1 MEKAIIIGVNNDRP
15 VEEYNEEL
23 CELMSLCEAC
33 EINVID
39 TITQNL
45 TSFNP
50 QTYIGTGKLEE
61 IAELVEELKLDVLIF
76 NDELKPLQ
84 INNIKEVVN
93 CEIYDRTYV
102 ILEIF
107 RRRAHTKEAI
117 LQVEIATLKYR
128 LPQLVG
134 MHSNLSRQRGG
145 DAGYAHTR
153 GSGETKLE
161 LDKRMIY
168 DRIATA
174 KKELDELTCLRQQ
187 QRTKRKKQQMK
198 IVSLVGYTNSGKSS
212 TLNACLKHSVAV
224 KKEVFEKDMLFA
236 TLETST
242 RLIKTSHNL
251 QFLLTDTV
259 GFISKLP
266 HQLIEAFKS
275 TLEEITESDLI
286 VHIVDSA
293 NPNFEKQVA
302 ITENV
307 LKEIGVKDIPVIYA
321 FNKTDLHSGYFFV
334 PVKYEPALRIS
345 ATKGINID
353 QLLEMIEESLYQANH
368 LVNFAIPFQDVQKM
382 NLLRESA
389 IIIKSEQDENNFL
402 VTAKVS
408 DHILELLKAYQK

>member
-33 EINVID
+33 EINVVD

-45 TSFNP
+45 SSFNP
-50 QTYIGTGKLEE
+50 QTYVGKGKLEE

-76 NDELKPLQ
+76 NDELRPLQ

-168 DRIATA
+168 DRIANA
-174 KKELDELTCLRQQ
+174 KKELDELTFLRQQ

-212 TLNACLKHSVAV
+212 TLNACLKHSVAI

-302 ITENV
+302 VTENV
-307 LKEIGVKDIPVIYA
+307 LQEIGVKDIPIIYA

-334 PVKYEPALRIS
+334 PAKYEPALRIS
-345 ATKGINID
+345 ATKGTNID

-368 LVNFAIPFQDVQKM
+368 LVDFAIPFQDAQKM

-389 IIIKSEQDENNFL
+389 IILKSDQDENNYL

-408 DHILELLKAYQK
+408 DHILELLKDYQK

>member
-33 EINVID
+33 EINVVD

-45 TSFNP
+45 SSFNP
-50 QTYIGTGKLEE
+50 QTYVGKGKLEE

-76 NDELKPLQ
+76 NDELRPLQ

-174 KKELDELTCLRQQ
+174 KKELDELTFLRQQ

-212 TLNACLKHSVAV
+212 TLNACLKHSVAI

-302 ITENV
+302 VTENV
-307 LKEIGVKDIPVIYA
+307 LQEIGVKDIPIIYA

-334 PVKYEPALRIS
+334 PAKYEPALRIS
-345 ATKGINID
+345 ATKGTNID
-353 QLLEMIEESLYQANH
+353 QLLEMIEENLYQANH
-368 LVNFAIPFQDVQKM
+368 LVDFAIPFQDAQKM

-389 IIIKSEQDENNFL
+389 IILKSDQDENNYL